1 MGFSRQDY
9 WSGLPN
15 PPPGDLPDP
24 GVKPVP
30 LTLPPKYWASKGLAR
45 ELSCAV
51 QDEINKQAIRGLFMR
66 ASGHFSE
73 KQCL

>member
-1 MGFSRQDY
+1 MDT
-9 WSGLPN
+9 W
-15 PPPGDLPDP
+15 
-24 GVKPVP
+24 PVP